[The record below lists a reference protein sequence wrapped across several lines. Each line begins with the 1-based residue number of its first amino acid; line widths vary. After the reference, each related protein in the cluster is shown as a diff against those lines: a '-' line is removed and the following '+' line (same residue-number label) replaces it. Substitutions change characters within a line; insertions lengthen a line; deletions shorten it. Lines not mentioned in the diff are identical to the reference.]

1 MKIGIVRHFK
11 VDYKAKIFMN
21 SQDFIDYVDGYNN
34 ASVIENEVA
43 LTKGMWNKCYCSDM
57 PRAIKT
63 AESIYHGEIIKSEL
77 LREVTMHPSRQTKTR
92 IPAFIWSIT
101 SRIEWKFNKES
112 QKEGINKTKERAKAF
127 VQILDLTANE
137 NILLVTHGF
146 FSITLIGELRKLGF
160 NGRIPKNMKNGYL
173 YILEK

>member
-11 VDYKAKIFMN
+11 VDYKAKTFMN

-34 ASVIENEVA
+34 ASVIENEVI
-43 LTKGMWNKCYCSDM
+43 LTKGIWKKCYCSDM
-57 PRAIKT
+57 TRAITT
-63 AESIYHGEIIKSEL
+63 AETIYNGEIIKSEL
-77 LREVTMHPSRQTKTR
+77 LQEVNMYPSRQTKIR

-101 SRIEWKFNKES
+101 SRIGWKFNKES

-127 VQILDLTANE
+127 VLSLDLSSND
-137 NILLVTHGF
+137 NILLITHGF

-160 NGRIPKNMKNGYL
+160 SGRIPKNMKNGYL
-173 YILEK
+173 YILEE

>member
-11 VDYKAKIFMN
+11 VDYKAKTFMN

-34 ASVIENEVA
+34 ASVIENEVTI
-43 LTKGMWNKCYCSDM
+43 TKGMWNKCYCSDM
-57 PRAIKT
+57 TRAITT
-63 AESIYHGEIIKSEL
+63 AETIYNGEIIKSEL
-77 LREVTMHPSRQTKTR
+77 LQEVNMYPSRQSKIRVPTL
-92 IPAFIWSIT
+92 IWSIAA
-101 SRIEWKFNKES
+101 RIGWKYNKEP
-112 QKEGINKTKERAKAF
+112 QKEGLNKTKERAKAF

-160 NGRIPKNMKNGYL
+160 NGRIPKKMKNGYL

>member
-11 VDYKAKIFMN
+11 VDYKAKTFMN
-21 SQDFIDYVDGYNN
+21 SEDFIDYVNGYNN
-34 ASVIENEVA
+34 ASVIENEVN

-63 AESIYHGEIIKSEL
+63 AESIYDGEIIKSEL
-77 LREVTMHPSRQTKTR
+77 LREVNMYPRRETKIR
-92 IPAFIWSIT
+92 IPTLIWSIT
-101 SRIEWKFNKES
+101 SRIAWKYNKES
-112 QKEGINKTKERAKAF
+112 QKEGIDKTKERAKAF
-127 VQILDLTANE
+127 VQSLDLSSND